1 MEFSIF
7 IHISLRMPPAKS
19 ALLSQ
24 QVYDALYE
32 SMLSNRLQPGDE
44 INRRQVASD
53 LGVSVAPV
61 LEAMTQ
67 LEWEGFLETRPRRG
81 TTVKTVTVRQVLGR
95 MRLRTAIE
103 AEAARTYAGPS
114 LAAVKDRMLALAAK
128 LDATA
133 KASEASIAHEV
144 AFHRA
149 LVELAECP
157 VLTETFDHVMRHSLY
172 HAAARLLPECPPRQS
187 QVHVR
192 LVKDLLAARPEQA
205 ERLIREHLAP
215 WLTALSQAA
224 EDDARWRASIQAVA
238 APPTGAARKTR
249 NKPTSPRSLRL
260 LPARTRRR

>member
-1 MEFSIF
+1 MT
-7 IHISLRMPPAKS
+7 AVKS

-81 TTVKTVTVRQVLGR
+81 TTVKAVTVRQVLGR

-103 AEAARTYAGPS
+103 AEAARTYAGPA
-114 LAAVKDRMLALAAK
+114 LAAAKDRMLALAAK
-128 LDATA
+128 LDASA

-149 LVELAECP
+149 LVELAGCP

-172 HAAARLLPECPPRQS
+172 HAAARLLPECPTRQS
-187 QVHVR
+187 QVHVK
-192 LVKDLLAARPEQA
+192 LVKDLLIAKPEQA
-205 ERLIREHLAP
+205 ERLIREHLAS
-215 WLTALSQAA
+215 WLTLLTQAA
-224 EDDARWRASIQAVA
+224 EEEEQRRAATPAVA
-238 APPTGAARKTR
+238 APATGAAMKTR
-249 NKPTSPRSLRL
+249 NKPAAVRSVRL
-260 LPARTRRR
+260 LPARPRRR

>member
-1 MEFSIF
+1 MTSV
-7 IHISLRMPPAKS
+7 KS

-44 INRRQVASD
+44 INRRQVASE

-81 TTVKTVTVRQVLGR
+81 TTVKAVTVRQVLGR

-103 AEAARTYAGPS
+103 AEAARTYAGPA
-114 LAAVKDRMLALAAK
+114 LAAAKERMLALAAK

-133 KASEASIAHEV
+133 KASEACIAHEV

-149 LVELAECP
+149 LVELAGCP

-187 QVHVR
+187 QVHVK
-192 LVKDLLAARPEQA
+192 LVKDLLIAKPEQA
-205 ERLIREHLAP
+205 ERLIREHLAS
-215 WLTALSQAA
+215 WLTVLTQAA
-224 EDDARWRASIQAVA
+224 EEEEKRRASTPKV
-238 APPTGAARKTR
+238 APPATRSR
-249 NKPTSPRSLRL
+249 NKPTAVRSVRL
-260 LPARTRRR
+260 LPARPRRR